1 MRASSEHG
9 RSGILTLGS
18 YNVGMSVSTDDTAS
32 EAIVRKDHGSSVV
45 DVVTEEDDTVVV
57 EGSHVSGVPGK
68 DGRRVTNVDVVRV
81 TLDGE
86 AHGDRRR
93 PMSEIR
99 EMNTNLVCVL
109 SRSSG
114 EGVLEGSPIE
124 SVLKPMSGLREEL
137 GDQQRGSGGH
147 GRR

>member
-9 RSGILTLGS
+9 RSGIMTLGS

-32 EAIVRKDHGSSVV
+32 KAIVRKDHGSSVV

-57 EGSHVSGVPGK
+57 EGSHVGGVPGK
-68 DGRRVTNVDVVRV
+68 DGRCVTNVDVVWV

-86 AHGDRRR
+86 AHGDRR

-114 EGVLEGSPIE
+114 KRVLEGSPIG

-137 GDQQRGSGGH
+137 GDQ
-147 GRR
+147 